1 MLTGLSQEV
10 VIEMAIQRVGVV
22 GFGQMGSG
30 IAQICA
36 QAGLDTLVREV
47 DQALVDK
54 GFQRVDGSLA
64 RLVKS
69 ARATE
74 DDAKAARG
82 RLRGTTS
89 LADFKDR
96 DLVIEAIV
104 EEIGPKKK
112 LFAELDTICPPG
124 TIFCS
129 NTSSLTI
136 IEMAAATRRPDRFAG
151 LHFFNPPV
159 IMKLVE
165 IVKALT
171 TSDETIATLREFVAK
186 IGKTGVV
193 CKDTTGFIVNRLMV
207 PYLLGAIRM
216 LELGIATKEDI
227 DSAVKLGLGHPMGPF
242 ELIDY
247 TGVDI
252 NFHVGN
258 VFFDEFK
265 EAYMA
270 PPPLL
275 RRMFLAGQLGTKT
288 GKGFY
293 EYDEQGKKKP

>member
-1 MLTGLSQEV
+1 
-10 VIEMAIQRVGVV
+10 MAIQRVGVV

-30 IAQICA
+30 IAQVCA
-36 QAGLDTLVREV
+36 QAGIDTLVREV
-47 DQALVDK
+47 DQSLIDK

-69 ARATE
+69 GRATE
-74 DDAKAARG
+74 DDARAARG
-82 RLRGTTS
+82 RIRGTLS

-96 DLVIEAIV
+96 DLVIEAVV

-112 LFAELDTICPPG
+112 VFAELDTVCPAA

-136 IEMAAATRRPDRFAG
+136 VEMAAATRRPDRFAG

-165 IVKALT
+165 IAKAIT
-171 TSDETIATLREFVAK
+171 TSDETVATLREFVGRL
-186 IGKTGVV
+186 GKTGVV

-207 PYLLGAIRM
+207 PYLLGAMRM

-227 DSAVKLGLGHPMGPF
+227 DQAVKLGLGHPMGPF

-247 TGVDI
+247 TGLDI
-252 NFHVGN
+252 NYHVAN
-258 VFFDEFK
+258 AFFEEFK
-265 EAYMA
+265 DPSLAA
-270 PPPLL
+270 PPLL
-275 RRMFLAGQLGTKT
+275 RRMVLAGRLGTKT
-288 GKGFY
+288 GRGFY
-293 EYDEQGKKKP
+293 EYDEQGKRKS

>member
-1 MLTGLSQEV
+1 MG
-10 VIEMAIQRVGVV
+10 IERVGVV

-36 QAGLDTLVREV
+36 QAGFDTVVREV
-47 DQALVDK
+47 DRALVDK
-54 GFQRVDGSLA
+54 GFGRVDGSLA

-69 ARATE
+69 GRTTE
-74 DDAKAARG
+74 EDAKAARG

-89 LADFKDR
+89 LADFNDR

-104 EEIGPKKK
+104 EQIEPKKK
-112 LFAELDTICPPG
+112 LFGELDTICPPA

-136 IEMAAATRRPDRFAG
+136 VEMAAATQRPDRFAG

-171 TSDETIATLREFVAK
+171 TSDETVATLKEFVTK

-193 CKDTTGFIVNRLMV
+193 CKDSTGFIVNRLMV

-227 DSAVKLGLGHPMGPF
+227 DSAVKLGLGYPMGPF

-252 NFHVGN
+252 NYHVAG
-258 VFFDEFK
+258 VFYDEFK

>member
-1 MLTGLSQEV
+1 
-10 VIEMAIQRVGVV
+10 MAIQRVGVI

-47 DQALVDK
+47 DQSLVDK
-54 GFQRVDGSLA
+54 GFQRVDVSLA

-69 ARATE
+69 GRTSE
-74 DDAKAARG
+74 DEAKAARG

-96 DLVIEAIV
+96 DLIIEAIV
-104 EEIGPKKK
+104 EQIEPKKK
-112 LFAELDTICPPG
+112 LFAELETICPPA

-136 IEMAAATRRPDRFAG
+136 VEMAAATRRPDKFAG

-171 TSDETIATLREFVAK
+171 TSDETIATLREFVTRL
-186 IGKTGVV
+186 GKTGVV
-193 CKDTTGFIVNRLMV
+193 CQDTTGFIVNRLMV
-207 PYLLGAIRM
+207 PYLLGAVRM

-227 DSAVKLGLGHPMGPF
+227 DQAVKLGLGHPMGPF

-252 NFHVGN
+252 NYHVAN
-258 VFFDEFK
+258 VFFEEFK
-265 EAYMA
+265 DPGMA
-270 PPPLL
+270 APPLL
-275 RRMFLAGQLGTKT
+275 RRMFLAGRLGTKS

-293 EYDEQGKKKP
+293 DYDEQGKRKS

>member
-1 MLTGLSQEV
+1 
-10 VIEMAIQRVGVV
+10 MAIQRVGVV

-30 IAQICA
+30 IAQVCA
-36 QAGLDTLVREV
+36 QAGCDVLVREV
-47 DQALVDK
+47 DQPLIDK
-54 GFQRVDGSLA
+54 GFQRIDSSLA

-69 ARATE
+69 QRLGDA
-74 DDAKAARG
+74 DAKAARG
-82 RLRGTTS
+82 RIRGTLS
-89 LADFKDR
+89 LAEFRDR
-96 DLVIEAIV
+96 EIVIEAIV
-104 EEIGPKKK
+104 EEIGAKKK
-112 LFAELDTICPPG
+112 TFAELDTICPAS
-124 TIFCS
+124 TLFCS

-136 IEMAAATRRPDRFAG
+136 VEMAAATKRPDRFAG

-165 IVKALT
+165 IVQALT
-171 TSDETIATLREFVAK
+171 TSDETVATLKDFVAR

-207 PYLLGAIRM
+207 PYLLGAVRM
-216 LELGIATKEDI
+216 LELGIASKEDI
-227 DSAVKLGLGHPMGPF
+227 DQAVKLGLGYPMGPF

-252 NFHVGN
+252 NLHVAN

-265 EAYMA
+265 EPHMA

-275 RRMFLAGQLGTKT
+275 RRMVLAGRLGTKT

-293 EYDEQGKKKP
+293 EYDEQGKKKSS

>member
-1 MLTGLSQEV
+1 
-10 VIEMAIQRVGVV
+10 MAISRVGVV

-30 IAQICA
+30 IAQVCA
-36 QAGLDTLVREV
+36 QAGIDTLVREV
-47 DQALVDK
+47 EQPLIQK
-54 GFQRVDGSLA
+54 GFQRVDSSLA

-69 ARATE
+69 QRVSEGEAR
-74 DDAKAARG
+74 AARG
-82 RLRGTTS
+82 RIRGTVS
-89 LADFKDR
+89 LADFGDR
-96 DLVIEAIV
+96 ELVIEAIV

-112 LFAELDTICPPG
+112 LFAELDTICSQA

-136 IEMAAATRRPDRFAG
+136 VEMAAATKRPDRFAG

-171 TSDETIATLREFVAK
+171 TSDATIATLRDFVSRL
-186 IGKTGVV
+186 GKTGVL

-207 PYLLGAIRM
+207 PYLLGAVRM

-227 DSAVKLGLGHPMGPF
+227 DQAVKLGLGYPMGPF

-252 NFHVGN
+252 NYHVAN

-265 EAYMA
+265 DPSMA
-270 PPPLL
+270 PPSLL
-275 RRMFLAGQLGTKT
+275 RRMTLAGQLGTKT

-293 EYDEQGKKKP
+293 EYDEQGKRKS

>member
-1 MLTGLSQEV
+1 MLSALQRRV
-10 VIEMAIQRVGVV
+10 PALAIQRVGVV

-30 IAQICA
+30 IAQVCA
-36 QAGLDTLVREV
+36 QAGIDTLVREV
-47 DQALVDK
+47 DQSLIGK

-69 ARATE
+69 GRATE
-74 DDAKAARG
+74 DNARAARG
-82 RLRGTTS
+82 RIRGTLS

-96 DLVIEAIV
+96 DLVIEAVV

-112 LFAELDTICPPG
+112 VFAELDTVCPAA

-136 IEMAAATRRPDRFAG
+136 VEMAAATRRPDRFAG

-165 IVKALT
+165 IAKAIT
-171 TSDETIATLREFVAK
+171 TSDETVATLREFVGRL
-186 IGKTGVV
+186 GKTGVV

-207 PYLLGAIRM
+207 PYLLGAVRM

-227 DSAVKLGLGHPMGPF
+227 DQAVKLGLGHPMGPF

-247 TGVDI
+247 TGLDI
-252 NFHVGN
+252 NYHVAN
-258 VFFDEFK
+258 AFFEEFK
-265 EAYMA
+265 DPSLAA
-270 PPPLL
+270 PPLL
-275 RRMFLAGQLGTKT
+275 RRMVLAGRLGTKT

-293 EYDEQGKKKP
+293 EYDEQGKRKS

>member
-1 MLTGLSQEV
+1 
-10 VIEMAIQRVGVV
+10 MAIQRVGVV

-30 IAQICA
+30 IAQVCA

-47 DQALVDK
+47 DQSLIDK
-54 GFQRVDGSLA
+54 GLQRVDGSLA

-69 ARATE
+69 QRTTE
-74 DDAKAARG
+74 ADAKAARG
-82 RLRGTTS
+82 RIRGTLS
-89 LADFKDR
+89 LADFRDR

-112 LFAELDTICPPG
+112 LFADLDAICGP
-124 TIFCS
+124 TTLFCS

-136 IEMAAATRRPDRFAG
+136 VEMAAATKRPDRFAG

-165 IVKALT
+165 IVQAIT
-171 TSDETIATLREFVAK
+171 TSDETIAALREFIAK
-186 IGKTGVV
+186 LGKTGVM

-207 PYLLGAIRM
+207 PYLLGAVRM

-227 DSAVKLGLGHPMGPF
+227 DQAVKLGLGYPMGPF

-252 NFHVGN
+252 NYHVAN
-258 VFFDEFK
+258 VFFEEFR
-265 EAYMA
+265 EAGMA

-275 RRMFLAGQLGTKT
+275 RRMFLAGRLGTKT

-293 EYDEQGKKKP
+293 EYDEQGKRKS

>member
-1 MLTGLSQEV
+1 
-10 VIEMAIQRVGVV
+10 MAIQRVGVI

-30 IAQICA
+30 IAQVCA

-47 DQALVDK
+47 EQPLIDR
-54 GFQRVDGSLA
+54 GFSRIDGSLA

-69 ARATE
+69 QRMTE

-82 RLRGTTS
+82 RIRGTLS
-89 LADFKDR
+89 LADFRDR
-96 DLVIEAIV
+96 DLIIEAIV
-104 EEIGPKKK
+104 EEIEPKKK
-112 LFAELDTICPPG
+112 LFGELDALCGPS

-136 IEMAAATRRPDRFAG
+136 VEMAAATKRPDRFAG

-165 IVKALT
+165 IVQAIT
-171 TSDETIATLREFVAK
+171 TSDETIATLRDFVQK
-186 IGKTGVV
+186 LGKTGVM

-227 DSAVKLGLGHPMGPF
+227 DQAVKLGLGYPMGPF

-252 NFHVGN
+252 NYHVAN

-265 EAYMA
+265 ESYMA

-275 RRMFLAGQLGTKT
+275 RRMMLAGRLGTKS
-288 GKGFY
+288 GRGFY
-293 EYDEQGKKKP
+293 DYDEQGKRKS

>member
-1 MLTGLSQEV
+1 
-10 VIEMAIQRVGVV
+10 MAIQRVGVV

-30 IAQICA
+30 IAQVCA
-36 QAGLDTLVREV
+36 QAGFDTLVREV
-47 DQALVDK
+47 DQSLIDK
-54 GFQRVDGSLA
+54 GFERVDGSLA
-64 RLVKS
+64 RLVKGG
-69 ARATE
+69 RATD

-82 RLRGTTS
+82 RITGTTS
-89 LADFKDR
+89 LTEFKDR
-96 DLVIEAIV
+96 ELVIEAVIEV
-104 EEIGPKKK
+104 IDAKKK
-112 LFAELDTICPPG
+112 VFGELDTVCPPS

-136 IEMAAATRRPDRFAG
+136 IEMAAATKRPDRFAG

-171 TSDETIATLREFVAK
+171 TSDETIATLKEFVAK
-186 IGKTGVV
+186 LGKTGVM

-207 PYLLGAIRM
+207 PYLLGAVRM

-227 DSAVKLGLGHPMGPF
+227 DQAVKLGLGYPMGPF

-252 NFHVGN
+252 NYHVAN

-265 EAYMA
+265 DPGMA

-275 RRMFLAGQLGTKT
+275 RRMVLAGRLGTKT

-293 EYDEQGKKKP
+293 EYDEQGKKK

>member
-1 MLTGLSQEV
+1 
-10 VIEMAIQRVGVV
+10 MAIQRVGVV

-30 IAQICA
+30 IAQVCA
-36 QAGLDTLVREV
+36 QAGFDTLVREV
-47 DQALVDK
+47 DQSLVDK

-69 ARATE
+69 ARVTE
-74 DDAKAARG
+74 EDAKAVRS

-89 LADFKDR
+89 LAEFKDR

-112 LFAELDTICPPG
+112 LFD
-124 TIFCS
+124 
-129 NTSSLTI
+129 
-136 IEMAAATRRPDRFAG
+136 
-151 LHFFNPPV
+151 PPV

-165 IVKALT
+165 IVKAIT
-171 TSDETIATLREFVAK
+171 TSDETIAAVREFVGE

-216 LELGIATKEDI
+216 LELGVATKEDI
-227 DSAVKLGLGHPMGPF
+227 DNAVKLGLGYPMGPF

-252 NFHVGN
+252 NYHVAG

-275 RRMFLAGQLGTKT
+275 RRMFLAGRLGTKT

-293 EYDEQGKKKP
+293 EYDEQGKRKS

>member
-1 MLTGLSQEV
+1 

-36 QAGLDTLVREV
+36 QAGFDTLVREV
-47 DQALVDK
+47 DQPLVDK

-69 ARATE
+69 GRTTE

-89 LADFKDR
+89 LGDFKDR

-112 LFAELDTICPPG
+112 LFGELDTICPQA

-136 IEMAAATRRPDRFAG
+136 VEMAAATKRPDRFAG

-171 TSDETIATLREFVAK
+171 TSDETIATLREFVTK

-193 CKDTTGFIVNRLMV
+193 CQDTTGFIVNRLMV

-216 LELGIATKEDI
+216 FELGIATKEDI
-227 DSAVKLGLGHPMGPF
+227 DNAVKLGLGYPMGPF

-252 NFHVGN
+252 NYHVAN

-265 EAYMA
+265 DPSMA

-275 RRMFLAGQLGTKT
+275 RRMALAGRLGTKT
-288 GKGFY
+288 GRGFY
-293 EYDEQGKKKP
+293 EYDEQGKKKS

>member
-1 MLTGLSQEV
+1 MG
-10 VIEMAIQRVGVV
+10 IQKVGVV

-30 IAQICA
+30 IAQVCA
-36 QAGLDTLVREV
+36 MAGLAVLAREI
-47 DQALVDK
+47 DQKFIDGGLK
-54 GFQRVDGSLA
+54 RIDGSLA
-64 RLVKS
+64 RVVKS
-69 ARATE
+69 GRITE
-74 DDAKAARG
+74 DAATAARG
-82 RLRGTTS
+82 RINGTTDLS
-89 LADFKDR
+89 AFVDC
-96 DLVIEAIV
+96 DLVIEAVIEV
-104 EEIGPKKK
+104 IDAKKEV
-112 LFAELDTICPPG
+112 FAELDRVCPPE
-124 TIFCS
+124 TIFAS
-129 NTSSLTI
+129 NTSSLSI
-136 IEMAAATRRPDRFAG
+136 IEIASATKRADRFAG

-171 TSDETIATLREFVAK
+171 TSDETIATLRDFVTK

-193 CKDTTGFIVNRLMV
+193 CQDTTGFIVNRLMV

-227 DSAVKLGLGHPMGPF
+227 DNAVKLGLGYPMGPF

-252 NFHVGN
+252 NYHVAN

-265 EAYMA
+265 DPNMA

-275 RRMFLAGQLGTKT
+275 RRMALAGRLGTKT
-288 GKGFY
+288 GRGFY
-293 EYDEQGKKKP
+293 EYDEQGKKKS

>member
-1 MLTGLSQEV
+1 MS
-10 VIEMAIQRVGVV
+10 IQRVGVV

-36 QAGLDTLVREV
+36 QAGFDTIVREV
-47 DQALVDK
+47 DQSLVDK

-69 ARATE
+69 GRATE
-74 DDAKAARG
+74 DDARVARS
-82 RLRGTTS
+82 RMRGTTS
-89 LADFKDR
+89 LAEFKDR
-96 DLVIEAIV
+96 DIVIEAII
-104 EEIGPKKK
+104 EEIEPKKK
-112 LFAELDTICPPG
+112 LFAELDTICPPS

-136 IEMAAATRRPDRFAG
+136 VEMAAATKRPDRFAG

-171 TSDETIATLREFVAK
+171 TSDETIAALREFVTK
-186 IGKTGVV
+186 LGKTGVL

-207 PYLLGAIRM
+207 PYLLGAVRM

-227 DSAVKLGLGHPMGPF
+227 DSAVKLGLGYPMGPF

-252 NFHVGN
+252 NYHVSN

-265 EAYMA
+265 DPSMA
-270 PPPLL
+270 PPSLL
-275 RRMFLAGQLGTKT
+275 RRMVLAGRLGTKT
-288 GKGFY
+288 GMGFY
-293 EYDEQGKKKP
+293 EYDEQGKKKQSTK

>member
-1 MLTGLSQEV
+1 
-10 VIEMAIQRVGVV
+10 MAIQRVGVV

-30 IAQICA
+30 IAQVCA

-47 DQALVDK
+47 DQSLIDK
-54 GFQRVDGSLA
+54 GMQRVDGSLA

-69 ARATE
+69 QRTTE
-74 DDAKAARG
+74 ADAKAARG
-82 RLRGTTS
+82 RIHGTLS
-89 LADFKDR
+89 LADFRDR

-112 LFAELDTICPPG
+112 LFGELDGICPP
-124 TIFCS
+124 TTLFCS

-136 IEMAAATRRPDRFAG
+136 VEMAAATKRPDRFAG
-151 LHFFNPPV
+151 MHFFNPPV

-165 IVKALT
+165 IVQAIT
-171 TSDETIATLREFVAK
+171 TSDQTIAALKEFVAK
-186 IGKTGVV
+186 LGKTGVV

-207 PYLLGAIRM
+207 PYLLGAVRM
-216 LELGIATKEDI
+216 LELGIASKEDI
-227 DSAVKLGLGHPMGPF
+227 DQAVKLGLGYPMGPF

-252 NFHVGN
+252 NYHVAG
-258 VFFDEFK
+258 VFFEEFK

-270 PPPLL
+270 PPSLL

-293 EYDEQGKKKP
+293 EYDEQGKKKS